1 MGSGS
6 VSTVDRASLATCDRL
21 VIKVGS
27 SSLTRAD
34 GHLDMVHIAQLV
46 DVIAAA
52 RQRGQEVALVSSGAI
67 AAGLLPLGL
76 SRRPYDLPTQQ
87 AAAAVGQGQLLEL
100 YGAMLRRFGLSAAQ
114 VLLTSA
120 DLEYQERYH
129 NARQTMDRLLELGVV
144 PIVNENDTVA
154 TQELRFGDND
164 RLAALTAHL
173 LHADAVLLVTDV
185 DALYTAH
192 PETPGAR
199 RIDIVRSAEDIA
211 GIDISRRGS
220 TLGTGGMV
228 TKLEAARI
236 ATGAGVAVG
245 LTDLD
250 HLPALLTGQD
260 VGTFFVPTGKRRP
273 ARLLWLAHISDPDGA
288 LVLDE
293 GAVRA
298 VTGHK
303 ASLLPA
309 GITAVRGTFDVGDPV
324 DLVAPDG
331 TLVARGLTN
340 YAASD
345 LKSMIGHHTW
355 ELAANYGERFQ
366 RAAVHRDAL
375 VVMR

>member
-1 MGSGS
+1 MSSAS
-6 VSTVDRASLATCDRL
+6 VSTVDRASLAACDRL

-27 SSLTRAD
+27 SSLTRVD
-34 GHLDMVHIAQLV
+34 GHLDLVHIAQLV
-46 DVIAAA
+46 DVIASA
-52 RQRGQEVALVSSGAI
+52 RQRGQEVVLVSSGAI

-100 YGAMLRRFGLSAAQ
+100 YGALLRRFGLSAAQ
-114 VLLTSA
+114 VLLTTA

-154 TQELRFGDND
+154 TQQLRFGDND

-173 LHADAVLLVTDV
+173 LHADAVLLLTDV

-199 RIDIVRSAEDIA
+199 RIDIVRSTEDVA

-220 TLGTGGMV
+220 ALGTGGMV

-288 LVLDE
+288 LVLDD

-298 VTGHK
+298 VTGRK

-309 GITAVRGTFDVGDPV
+309 GITAVRGSFDVGDPV
-324 DLVAPDG
+324 NLVAADG
-331 TLVARGLTN
+331 TLVARGLAN